1 MKDEL
6 MLVLD
11 EGDGNPEFN
20 RRARLALRNP
30 ARVFLEDREDLLLV
44 RNRLIPQ
51 QTALDLVDLAPGMRD
66 KALDGLTGA
75 CRNALVPKRVGGRG
89 RPLDQ
94 STAALEIRLNPLRTA
109 LRPTRGTHPVEQFP
123 DVPRQMAPLPPTA
136 DRMLHRRP
144 ARLPNQTP
152 HRVPQQ
158 VHVRRVVH
166 VRLHHERVTPPA
178 QWLSRLFFCDL
189 VAALH
194 HQLSHRRQQIRRQQ
208 RHVVSNRLTLV
219 IRLVAE
225 VAVSQERPHLP
236 VMVRKVVKTVEVAAQ
251 ALLEDPQ
258 HEDRPQGHPG
268 RPTVWSTSG

>member
-1 MKDEL
+1 
-6 MLVLD
+6 
-11 EGDGNPEFN
+11 
-20 RRARLALRNP
+20 
-30 ARVFLEDREDLLLV
+30 
-44 RNRLIPQ
+44 
-51 QTALDLVDLAPGMRD
+51 
-66 KALDGLTGA
+66 
-75 CRNALVPKRVGGRG
+75 
-89 RPLDQ
+89 
-94 STAALEIRLNPLRTA
+94 
-109 LRPTRGTHPVEQFP
+109 
-123 DVPRQMAPLPPTA
+123 
-136 DRMLHRRP
+136 MLHRRP

-166 VRLHHERVTPPA
+166 VRFHHERVTPPA
-178 QWLSRLFFCDL
+178 QWLSRLFSCDL

-208 RHVVSNRLTLV
+208 RHVVSNRLALV

-258 HEDRPQGHPG
+258 HEDRPQGHPRTPHRMVHLRLNMLLQQREQPRPKRLVRPDVLKPLQHRRDVVPRLG
-268 RPTVWSTSG
+268 VEPDLLDWHLAEPELSSVHVSHGGRCREDLAGRRPTARDHGQEYDIPTIFAT

>member
-6 MLVLD
+6 ILVLD
-11 EGDGNPEFN
+11 EGDRNPEFN

-66 KALDGLTGA
+66 KALDGFTGA
-75 CRNALVPKRVGGRG
+75 CRNPLVPKRVDGRA

-94 STAALEIRLNPLRTA
+94 STAALQIRLNPLRTA
-109 LRPTRGTHPVEQFP
+109 LRPARGTHPVEQFP
-123 DVPRQMAPLPPTA
+123 DLPRQMAPLAPTA
-136 DRMLHRRP
+136 NRMLHRHP
-144 ARLPNQTP
+144 TRLPNQTP

-178 QWLSRLFFCDL
+178 QWLARLFFCDL

-194 HQLSHRRQQIRRQQ
+194 HQLSHRRQQTRRQQ
-208 RHVVSNRLTLV
+208 RHVVPNRLTLV
-219 IRLVAE
+219 IRLVAK
-225 VAVSQERPHLP
+225 VAVPQERPHLL
-236 VMVRKVVKTVEVAAQ
+236 VMVRKVVKTVEVAA
-251 ALLEDPQ
+251 
-258 HEDRPQGHPG
+258 RPCLRTPNTRIGHKAIPG